1 MKKALPGSAGLF
13 ELQGVNDVAVLAG
26 LAEHDDED
34 DLAHQGDQVD
44 EHPAP
49 VLAGVVETADGDG
62 QAGDQHGEGVQ
73 GADIGDVAQDG
84 ADDEIRQGCPPV
96 AGDVGATAEIGE
108 AAPHIHIVID
118 DVCHNEDLSFFEM
131 ISV

>member
-1 MKKALPGSAGLF
+1 M
-13 ELQGVNDVAVLAG
+13 LQSVNDVAVLAG

-34 DLAHQGDQVD
+34 DLAHQGEQVD

-96 AGDVGATAEIGE
+96 AGDVGASAEIGE
-108 AAPHIHIVID
+108 VAPHIHIVID
-118 DVCHNEDLSFFEM
+118 DVCHIEDLSFFGM
-131 ISV
+131 DLL